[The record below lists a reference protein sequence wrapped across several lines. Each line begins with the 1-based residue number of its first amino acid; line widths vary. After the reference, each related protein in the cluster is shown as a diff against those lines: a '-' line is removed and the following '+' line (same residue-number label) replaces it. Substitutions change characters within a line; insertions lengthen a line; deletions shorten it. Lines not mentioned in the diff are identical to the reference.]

1 MTFREKL
8 RGLIED
14 HNIQTVKPG
23 VYDPK
28 LLVDQI
34 KQLILEGVIGE
45 DEDEYEFVN
54 EENNKTY
61 GVVTRNNLRLKMRKI
76 VEGN

>member
-23 VYDPK
+23 VYDPE
-28 LLVDQI
+28 LLIDQI
-34 KQLILEGVIGE
+34 KSLILTEVIGE
-45 DEDEYEFVN
+45 DVSDEDSN
-54 EENNKTY
+54 HMDPEEIF
-61 GVVTRNNLRLKMRKI
+61 GRNITKDDQRLI